1 MIWRRKAAAALCCV
15 LFTSCTSLDK
25 ADPDLSIYR
34 TTNDQPGHELVRT
47 EQFLAPVGKPIIIP
61 ALQFEPGAFELTQS
75 QRLIVQQIFNSIEEI
90 TENTVNDPNS
100 ARVAKFKKMQFEI
113 RGYGDS
119 KHSKADSQLA
129 SERANAV
136 RDFLTYLGTPPWRL
150 KTRAASNPSEK
161 PRQIEFVRIR

>member
-1 MIWRRKAAAALCCV
+1 MIRLAKTAAALCCV
-15 LFTSCTSLDK
+15 ALTSCTSLDK
-25 ADPDLSIYR
+25 KDADLSIYR

-47 EQFLAPVGKPIIIP
+47 EQFLAPVGKPIVIP
-61 ALQFEPGAFELTQS
+61 ALQFEPGAFELTPS
-75 QRLIVQQIFNSIEEI
+75 QRLVVQQIFNSIEEI

-113 RGYGDS
+113 RSYGDS
-119 KHSKADSQLA
+119 KHSEADAQLA

-136 RDFLTYLGTPPWRL
+136 RDFLTYLGTPSWRL
-150 KTRAASNPSEK
+150 KTRVANNPSEK